1 MASHSLPPHPE
12 NVQYGSLVETPLS
25 EARIFTWQSQPVAFP
40 VSCEHVLAGTN
51 EKHPVFQTQP
61 CASVSVTSFQTE
73 VVT

>member
-40 VSCEHVLAGTN
+40 VSFEHVLAGTN
-51 EKHPVFQTQP
+51 EKHPGQSQP
-61 CASVSVTSFQTE
+61 CASVSVTFIRTE